1 MHSIKNCLYILI
13 LLFTATSCT
22 NMVSR
27 SKLPYPL
34 TSESF
39 GDQVK
44 MVTIPLPVIA
54 TSPNEGLTY
63 GAMAAILLHN
73 GKDEVSTLL
82 APQINYNQNFGVTTS
97 LYGAFYPSPDR
108 NWEINLSKSTKVND
122 DYEFKI
128 RDKTFLEKKLEL
140 NAFLYSFANGS
151 ARFFG
156 FQSNSSP
163 KDETN
168 YADDETGFALSAGY
182 EFAPN
187 LQVVFG
193 ERFESVDIRNGAVK
207 KIPFIRDVFTVDQV
221 PGIDGYNAHAQKI
234 SLVYSSMDSR
244 DMPTHGF
251 FAKISVEQSLKALG
265 SSADY
270 RHYEAEL
277 KGYFPLKEDRYI
289 TVVRLAYSQTLGN
302 NVPFL
307 EKSILGGETTLRG
320 YGRNRF
326 IDSSYLLCNLEER
339 IRLFRWRL
347 FDVNTD
353 WELAPFIDLG
363 SVMQSLDK
371 AKPSDFEFNPGIGFR
386 AVVRPNIVG
395 RIDIGFGKDGPAVFV
410 GLGYPF

>member
-1 MHSIKNCLYILI
+1 
-13 LLFTATSCT
+13 
-22 NMVSR
+22 MVSR

-140 NAFLYSFANGS
+140 NAFLYSFADGS

-182 EFAPN
+182 EFDPN

>member
-156 FQSNSSP
+156 FQSNSS
-163 KDETN
+163 
-168 YADDETGFALSAGY
+168 
-182 EFAPN
+182 
-187 LQVVFG
+187 
-193 ERFESVDIRNGAVK
+193 
-207 KIPFIRDVFTVDQV
+207 
-221 PGIDGYNAHAQKI
+221 
-234 SLVYSSMDSR
+234 
-244 DMPTHGF
+244 
-251 FAKISVEQSLKALG
+251 
-265 SSADY
+265 
-270 RHYEAEL
+270 
-277 KGYFPLKEDRYI
+277 
-289 TVVRLAYSQTLGN
+289 
-302 NVPFL
+302 
-307 EKSILGGETTLRG
+307 
-320 YGRNRF
+320 
-326 IDSSYLLCNLEER
+326 
-339 IRLFRWRL
+339 
-347 FDVNTD
+347 
-353 WELAPFIDLG
+353 
-363 SVMQSLDK
+363 
-371 AKPSDFEFNPGIGFR
+371 
-386 AVVRPNIVG
+386 
-395 RIDIGFGKDGPAVFV
+395 
-410 GLGYPF
+410 

>member
-140 NAFLYSFANGS
+140 NAFLYSFADGS

>member
-1 MHSIKNCLYILI
+1 
-13 LLFTATSCT
+13 
-22 NMVSR
+22 
-27 SKLPYPL
+27 
-34 TSESF
+34 
-39 GDQVK
+39 
-44 MVTIPLPVIA
+44 
-54 TSPNEGLTY
+54 
-63 GAMAAILLHN
+63 
-73 GKDEVSTLL
+73 
-82 APQINYNQNFGVTTS
+82 
-97 LYGAFYPSPDR
+97 
-108 NWEINLSKSTKVND
+108 
-122 DYEFKI
+122 
-128 RDKTFLEKKLEL
+128 
-140 NAFLYSFANGS
+140 
-151 ARFFG
+151 
-156 FQSNSSP
+156 
-163 KDETN
+163 
-168 YADDETGFALSAGY
+168 FALSAGY